1 MEIRTGI
8 RDVGTYLSLRES
20 VGWIRLTRAQAQKA
34 LAGSLEV
41 FTVFDG
47 ERPIGMARLVGDG
60 AVVSYVQDLIIVP
73 EYQGQRIGSLL
84 LDTVT
89 RYVRENMLPGTRMMF
104 DLMCRK
110 GMEEFYL
117 KHGFTARPTKNLG
130 PGMIEYIYKY
140 PDGSTDIKNF

>member
-47 ERPIGMARLVGDG
+47 EKPKQIHNGG
-60 AVVSYVQDLIIVP
+60 
-73 EYQGQRIGSLL
+73 
-84 LDTVT
+84 
-89 RYVRENMLPGTRMMF
+89 
-104 DLMCRK
+104 K
-110 GMEEFYL
+110 
-117 KHGFTARPTKNLG
+117 KK
-130 PGMIEYIYKY
+130 K
-140 PDGSTDIKNF
+140 